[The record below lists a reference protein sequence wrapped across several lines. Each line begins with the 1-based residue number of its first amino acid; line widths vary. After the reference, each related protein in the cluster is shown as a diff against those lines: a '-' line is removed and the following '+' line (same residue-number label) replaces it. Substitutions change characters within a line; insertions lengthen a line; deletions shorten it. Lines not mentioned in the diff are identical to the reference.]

1 MRLWETEKF
10 TLNLKTGELIRSLS
24 NMYIQ
29 GENFEHA
36 HKRLLESEMNWL
48 RLTGTWFLEKDM
60 ESGAAEG
67 LQNNIPLVEN
77 DDENDDENDI
87 DWSPSGFKMSD
98 SLRDSLLNM
107 EEERRRQ
114 MEENGEY
121 DDDDDEDI
129 ELKPYKEPKKFT
141 GYDERDWKDFLKAK
155 TEFLGSLDLDQIL
168 DWLTTLEKAQVD
180 DVWKTCIE
188 YGLLERVKVVEG
200 YLKYRYGKK
209 N

>member
-10 TLNLKTGELIRSLS
+10 TLNLKTGELMRSLS

-36 HKRLLESEMNWL
+36 HKRLLESEMDWL
-48 RLTGTWFLEKDM
+48 RLTGAWFLEEDM
-60 ESGAAEG
+60 EKGAAEG

-77 DDENDDENDI
+77 DD
-87 DWSPSGFKMSD
+87 
-98 SLRDSLLNM
+98 
-107 EEERRRQ
+107 
-114 MEENGEY
+114 
-121 DDDDDEDI
+121 DDDDEDI
-129 ELKPYKEPKKFT
+129 ELKPYKQPKKFT
-141 GYDERDWKDFLKAK
+141 GYDEGDWKDFLKAK
-155 TEFLGSLDLDQIL
+155 TEFLESLDLDQIL

-180 DVWKTCIE
+180 DVWKTCIK